1 MKIFW
6 KGFCGIIFQTVLLRE
21 FFSVFYGTELSFV
34 FTLSLWII
42 AAAEGS
48 YFLRKIR
55 NYPLT
60 YNFLTIFENFFFIIS
75 IFLLRGTRHISQI
88 QFSQSFLLF
97 SFLIVFFA
105 GFIEGGKFVLLS
117 SLYRWEKSSGRIYGL
132 ESVGALTGGVLLPF
146 FFSLNLNTFHILF
159 LTSIFNFLTLL
170 EFKKHKFS
178 FLFLFFLFFLFSFF
192 SPFIETK
199 SLNLKWKPFKI
210 IKSFYTPYQN
220 IEIVRKNTEIVLSS
234 NGLPEISNQPD
245 YYSLK
250 NIVFFSVCFLNKFKN
265 AIIVS
270 SPEIIEEIMKYRPEK
285 IYYVGQ
291 DKKKIEIVKKYFLKK
306 NYKNLI
312 FIKKDPYLF
321 LKNTDLNFDVIFI
334 GKCLPLS
341 FRENRKFTDEFVSLV
356 SRKVKIVSLILPGNY
371 DYIGKDTSFLHS
383 IIYHTFKKHFRY
395 SKFIFSYPFI
405 SIYSNIPLN
414 NVNKKMIV
422 DNDFFNR
429 SYLKY
434 VLDKKRAKIYIAKN
448 IEKTPLNTLNSQN
461 LFFFSISHFF
471 SFSNKK
477 AGVFFFDYFKKITR
491 TKILPFIFSF
501 IFFII
506 FLFISKKNIRSGIIF
521 TNGFVCFGY
530 ESLLIIITQ
539 IIHGYIYSK
548 ISTVIALFMGGIS
561 AGAIISGNFL
571 KRKHLIYS
579 ELLNFSFYSISF
591 LLIYLL
597 KTMPFLLLIIL
608 IFISGFF
615 VGFEFGIISGIE
627 KGGFTDKT
635 GKLYAFDLTGGALS
649 SISIPLLILPIF
661 GLYLSFLIFPLV
673 KFTNLIFQKPWSW
686 ERINSI

>member
-1 MKIFW
+1 
-6 KGFCGIIFQTVLLRE
+6 
-21 FFSVFYGTELSFV
+21 
-34 FTLSLWII
+34 
-42 AAAEGS
+42 
-48 YFLRKIR
+48 
-55 NYPLT
+55 
-60 YNFLTIFENFFFIIS
+60 
-75 IFLLRGTRHISQI
+75 
-88 QFSQSFLLF
+88 
-97 SFLIVFFA
+97 
-105 GFIEGGKFVLLS
+105 
-117 SLYRWEKSSGRIYGL
+117 
-132 ESVGALTGGVLLPF
+132 
-146 FFSLNLNTFHILF
+146 
-159 LTSIFNFLTLL
+159 
-170 EFKKHKFS
+170 
-178 FLFLFFLFFLFSFF
+178 
-192 SPFIETK
+192 
-199 SLNLKWKPFKI
+199 
-210 IKSFYTPYQN
+210 
-220 IEIVRKNTEIVLSS
+220 
-234 NGLPEISNQPD
+234 
-245 YYSLK
+245 
-250 NIVFFSVCFLNKFKN
+250 
-265 AIIVS
+265 
-270 SPEIIEEIMKYRPEK
+270 MKYSPEK

-414 NVNKKMIV
+414 NVNKKLIV

-477 AGVFFFDYFKKITR
+477 AGVFFFNYFKKITR
-491 TKILPFIFSF
+491 TKILPFILSF
-501 IFFII
+501 IFFIV

-597 KTMPFLLLIIL
+597 KTMPFLLLLIL

-627 KGGFTDKT
+627 KGEFTDKT

-673 KFTNLIFQKPWSW
+673 KFTNLLFQNRVLGKD
-686 ERINSI
+686 